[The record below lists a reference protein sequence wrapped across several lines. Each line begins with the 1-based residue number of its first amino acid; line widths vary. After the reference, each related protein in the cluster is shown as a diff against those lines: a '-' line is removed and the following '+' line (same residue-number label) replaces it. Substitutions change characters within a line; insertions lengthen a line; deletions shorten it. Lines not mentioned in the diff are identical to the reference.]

1 MVLQASQLVKERG
14 LKMEEKNQLIVNEVN
29 AKLAIYLGFVFSATL
44 LAIGNN
50 YNFDRSNVVLQV
62 IYWVNVIGF
71 FGLLYYLYGRT
82 QALIYALRKNV
93 SIEEA
98 EDIVMDNRVA
108 KVDEFSNKQDELRAK
123 TEEKRARSDKIGE
136 FVSSEK
142 SDYHLFGHVLWFLIK
157 MVPLA
162 FFFAYMMIVTIIDYI
177 KGNSK
182 PSEFIQNFKN
192 SLRKQAVTATN

>member
-1 MVLQASQLVKERG
+1 
-14 LKMEEKNQLIVNEVN
+14 MEGKNQLIVNEVN

-50 YNFDRSNVVLQV
+50 YHFDRSNVVLQI

-98 EDIVMDNRVA
+98 QDIILDKRVA
-108 KVDEFSNKQDELRAK
+108 KIDEFRDSQDELDAK
-123 TEEKRARSDKIGE
+123 TKEKRAQGDKVGE
-136 FVSSEK
+136 FVSSEA
-142 SDYHLFGHVLWFLIK
+142 STYHLFGHLLWFLIK

-162 FFFAYMMIVTIIDYI
+162 FFFAYMMIVTILDYI
-177 KGNSK
+177 KGSSK

-192 SLRKQAVTATN
+192 SLRRQPVTAD